1 MHLVSID
8 RQKKSYL
15 EYINNCFNRFN
26 YYSGLVKSTDQEIMA
41 FEKSLLL
48 TVPQRRGGGQWL
60 GSGRGERAQGSIR
73 VGQGADRELW
83 ARAFLVE
90 PVRQGK
96 QA

>member
-1 MHLVSID
+1 M
-8 RQKKSYL
+8 
-15 EYINNCFNRFN
+15 
-26 YYSGLVKSTDQEIMA
+26 VKSTDQEIMA

-48 TVPQRRGGGQWL
+48 TVPQKRGGQWL

-83 ARAFLVE
+83 SRAFLVE